1 MPEGLN
7 IIQRAKLSRRLKVNQ
22 KRVDKL
28 EELLAG
34 QPVGTAHFQDLAITL
49 AKITDVSADKIT
61 TGTLSVGEQIIVN
74 DGTTDRIL
82 ITRDDIRISK
92 PGIDVKK
99 TITETN
105 KKDFILL
112 SLTELHKL
120 RYAGFVTGGT
130 YTHNLNRIPIFHAWK
145 VDSTSSPTE
154 FGLSVSDSSPRAT
167 TTQITNL
174 PDPSYLMI
182 FNEGGNP

>member
-1 MPEGLN
+1 MIESLN
-7 IIQRAKLSRRLKVNQ
+7 VIERAKLARRLQRNQ
-22 KRVDKL
+22 LRINEL
-28 EELLAG
+28 EQLLVG
-34 QPVGTAHFQDLAITL
+34 VPLGTARFQDLAITI
-49 AKITDVSADKIT
+49 AKIASVSASKIT
-61 TGTLSVGEQIIVN
+61 SGTMSVNEQILIN

-92 PGIDVKK
+92 QGVDV
-99 TITETN
+99 TQAITEGN
-105 KKDFILL
+105 KKDFVLL

-120 RYAGFVTGGT
+120 RYADFVTGGS
-130 YTHNLNRIPIFHAWK
+130 YTHSFNKIPIFHAFG

-154 FGLSVSDSSPRAT
+154 FYANKNARAT

-174 PDPSYLMI
+174 PDPAYLMI